1 MFTDG
6 AHKIL
11 ASLSLRGNH
20 TPKFHT
26 APLSAEPTELTALVE
41 SVQKRNAGL
50 EEQNFVSTIKH
61 GGGGIKTLKENLQAS
76 AEKLGIEENYQFYQ
90 ENDSKHSAQNAR
102 LFGYHTNAP
111 KFRPQPN

>member
-26 APLSAEPTELTALVE
+26 ALT
-41 SVQKRNAGL
+41 
-50 EEQNFVSTIKH
+50 
-61 GGGGIKTLKENLQAS
+61 GGAHRIDRSCRETLKENLQAS
-76 AEKLGIEENYQFYQ
+76 AEKLGIEEDYQFYQ